1 MKVIIGAVDIQY
13 ISGPAASSSE
23 KDLAQSVQM
32 RSIAMIELESS
43 EPHIFRCFHVFT
55 EVIDE
60 NRLHR

>member
-1 MKVIIGAVDIQY
+1 
-13 ISGPAASSSE
+13 
-23 KDLAQSVQM
+23 M

-43 EPHIFRCFHVFT
+43 EAHIFRCFHVFT